1 MESKSPIPAQ
11 VKLVRCDLSDYL
23 WHFCR
28 DDQNPCDALSNILS
42 MQLIRASVDR
52 DTSLNKVS
60 FTEAPLEQIRLQA
73 PALRKERFPRF
84 SLYGI
89 GFSKTAI
96 FRRGGLPVIYGS
108 RSQLTQLPPQF
119 KWRHVDLDLGEGKG
133 YDYLWMREWR
143 IESSL
148 DFSKMKDE
156 VIVVIPDVGEF
167 EGVIYSIEDNG
178 EIIDHEHV
186 STPIYT
192 VHWPY
197 ISLNHTPAPIDDA
210 QIDVIQKQRIG

>member
-1 MESKSPIPAQ
+1 MILNSIYSIHYSPNPIFLIPLYARNRNLMESKSPIPAQ

-60 FTEAPLEQIRLQA
+60 FTEAPLEPIRLQA

-96 FRRGGLPVIYGS
+96 FRRGEIGRAPV
-108 RSQLTQLPPQF
+108 
-119 KWRHVDLDLGEGKG
+119 
-133 YDYLWMREWR
+133 
-143 IESSL
+143 
-148 DFSKMKDE
+148 
-156 VIVVIPDVGEF
+156 
-167 EGVIYSIEDNG
+167 
-178 EIIDHEHV
+178 
-186 STPIYT
+186 
-192 VHWPY
+192 
-197 ISLNHTPAPIDDA
+197 
-210 QIDVIQKQRIG
+210 